1 MSSLQNCEKIHFCS
15 WSRSFCGTL
24 LCPAPVDIWRPFYQL
39 KPGRLEWEPSLGQSV
54 CFNLVFFRKRP
65 EEATVPLPFPLT
77 SHPPPTQSHS
87 LGKEICLLAPL
98 SEAGH
103 GEVGLAHIRHAV
115 TESDGLSQSPST
127 SAICHDGEKPQKDL
141 IFTLFPQTAPS
152 PWSLSRD
159 FTLYASVSSPHPYF
173 FF

>member
-24 LCPAPVDIWRPFYQL
+24 LCSAPVDIWRPFYQL

-65 EEATVPLPFPLT
+65 GEATVPLPFPLT
-77 SHPPPTQSHS
+77 SHTPPPPVPQPW
-87 LGKEICLLAPL
+87 E
-98 SEAGH
+98 
-103 GEVGLAHIRHAV
+103 GEL
-115 TESDGLSQSPST
+115 SPSAFVRGWSWGGRAGSHQT
-127 SAICHDGEKPQKDL
+127 CCNWVRPFVSAICHDGEKPQKDL

-159 FTLYASVSSPHPYF
+159 FTLYASFSSPHPF